1 MFDCGR
7 ASLNL
12 WLRRHALANHLSG
25 ASRVNALIAPTTQ
38 RVAAFVSLSA
48 GRIAREFLPKA
59 EPRNRPDPIPV
70 ALLGQLAVD
79 LEWQGQGY
87 ATSLLQFALKT
98 SLAASRHVGSLG
110 VLTHPLGDPLRAFSA
125 RRGFVDLPFD
135 PRRAMFVRMVDL
147 AKSFGEA

>member
-1 MFDCGR
+1 VSFCRRRSR
-7 ASLNL
+7 AT
-12 WLRRHALANHLSG
+12 A
-25 ASRVNALIAPTTQ
+25 
-38 RVAAFVSLSA
+38 
-48 GRIAREFLPKA
+48 
-59 EPRNRPDPIPV
+59 PIPSPSRCWGNWRWTWNGRV
-70 ALLGQLAVD
+70 R
-79 LEWQGQGY
+79 
-87 ATSLLQFALKT
+87 ATRHRFLQFALKT